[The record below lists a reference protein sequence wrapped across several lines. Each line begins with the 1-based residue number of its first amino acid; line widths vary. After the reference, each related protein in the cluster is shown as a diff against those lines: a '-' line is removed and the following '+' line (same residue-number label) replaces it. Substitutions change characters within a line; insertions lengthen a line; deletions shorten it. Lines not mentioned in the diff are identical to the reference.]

1 MKYIVVCL
9 AALAVLGLEVCS
21 NEVEVA
27 GDDLPQ
33 TDQLK
38 LASFSSRVAEA
49 VIPATSGKRSEDYNV
64 YESCA
69 DTPPISGYYWF
80 RGPGGRYYRAYCEHN
95 E

>member
-1 MKYIVVCL
+1 MKFFAVCL
-9 AALAVLGLEVCS
+9 AALAVLALEVCS

-49 VIPATSGKRSEDYNV
+49 VIPATSGKRSADNNV
-64 YESCA
+64 WTLLPSVLPAQRINDCHLQ
-69 DTPPISGYYWF
+69 I
-80 RGPGGRYYRAYCEHN
+80 GRN
-95 E
+95 NLNGI